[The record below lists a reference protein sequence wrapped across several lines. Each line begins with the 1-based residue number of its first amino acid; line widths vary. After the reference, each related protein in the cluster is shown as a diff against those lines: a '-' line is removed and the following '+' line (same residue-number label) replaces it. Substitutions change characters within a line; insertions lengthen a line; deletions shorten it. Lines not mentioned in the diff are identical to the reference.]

1 MKITSLELENVKRVK
16 AVSIIPAPNGLTV
29 IGGKNGQGK
38 TSVLDAIAWALGG
51 ESYRPSSANR
61 EGSVLPPKLHVVLD
75 NGIVV
80 ERTGKN
86 STLTVTDPSGKRAG
100 QRLLDEFVEKLQTTY
115 QSYGMLGGMDHTK
128 YTKDKEYKVFPMG
141 RLINVRIERYADNDE
156 YESLRKALE
165 SHYSG
170 DRRVNQVYRNQ
181 AGTIM
186 IDCRN

>member
-1 MKITSLELENVKRVK
+1 MNRISKWLFIYILAITSLCSCNSIKYGELFE
-16 AVSIIPAPNGLTV
+16 IT
-29 IGGKNGQGK
+29 
-38 TSVLDAIAWALGG
+38 
-51 ESYRPSSANR
+51 
-61 EGSVLPPKLHVVLD
+61 
-75 NGIVV
+75 
-80 ERTGKN
+80 
-86 STLTVTDPSGKRAG
+86 
-100 QRLLDEFVEKLQTTY
+100 DEFVNDLQSTY
-115 QSYGMLGGMDHTK
+115 QSYGMFGGMEHTK

-141 RLINVRIERYADNDE
+141 RLINVRIEHYADDDE

>member
-1 MKITSLELENVKRVK
+1 MNRISKWLFIYILAITSLCSCNSIKYGELFEIT
-16 AVSIIPAPNGLTV
+16 A
-29 IGGKNGQGK
+29 
-38 TSVLDAIAWALGG
+38 
-51 ESYRPSSANR
+51 
-61 EGSVLPPKLHVVLD
+61 
-75 NGIVV
+75 
-80 ERTGKN
+80 
-86 STLTVTDPSGKRAG
+86 
-100 QRLLDEFVEKLQTTY
+100 EFVNDLQSTY
-115 QSYGMLGGMDHTK
+115 QSYGMFGGMEHTK

-141 RLINVRIERYADNDE
+141 RLINMRIEHYADDDE

>member
-1 MKITSLELENVKRVK
+1 MNRISKWLFIYILAITSLCSCNSIKYGELFE
-16 AVSIIPAPNGLTV
+16 IT
-29 IGGKNGQGK
+29 
-38 TSVLDAIAWALGG
+38 
-51 ESYRPSSANR
+51 
-61 EGSVLPPKLHVVLD
+61 
-75 NGIVV
+75 
-80 ERTGKN
+80 
-86 STLTVTDPSGKRAG
+86 
-100 QRLLDEFVEKLQTTY
+100 DEFVNDLQSTY
-115 QSYGMLGGMDHTK
+115 QSYEMFGGMEHTK

-141 RLINVRIERYADNDE
+141 RLINVRIEHYADDDE

>member
-1 MKITSLELENVKRVK
+1 MKRFIGFGFILTLLFSCGNIKYGELFDIT
-16 AVSIIPAPNGLTV
+16 
-29 IGGKNGQGK
+29 
-38 TSVLDAIAWALGG
+38 
-51 ESYRPSSANR
+51 
-61 EGSVLPPKLHVVLD
+61 
-75 NGIVV
+75 
-80 ERTGKN
+80 
-86 STLTVTDPSGKRAG
+86 
-100 QRLLDEFVEKLQTTY
+100 DEFVEKLQTTY
-115 QSYGMLGGMDHTK
+115 QSYGMFGGIDDTK

-141 RLINVRIERYADNDE
+141 RLINVRIEHYADDDE